1 MPEGKGAAIPERLF
15 YRIGEVSAL
24 TGIQPYVLRY
34 WESEFKLLRPKK
46 NRGGQRVYRR
56 QDLELVQRIKQLLYE
71 ERLTLEGAKKR
82 LRQEI
87 RGQGLQLELNM
98 QGGQWNEV
106 LRRVRGR
113 LEGMRQIL
121 KGDRGRHFA

>member
-1 MPEGKGAAIPERLF
+1 MIPEKLF

-87 RGQGLQLELNM
+87 RGQGQQLELNM
-98 QGGQWNEV
+98 QGGRWNEV

>member
-1 MPEGKGAAIPERLF
+1 M
-15 YRIGEVSAL
+15 
-24 TGIQPYVLRY
+24 LRY

-56 QDLELVQRIKQLLYE
+56 QDLELVQRLKQLLYE

-82 LRQEI
+82 LRQEV

>member
-1 MPEGKGAAIPERLF
+1 M
-15 YRIGEVSAL
+15 
-24 TGIQPYVLRY
+24 LRY